1 MMENSFEEA
10 VKRMNSKLAGEE
22 DYNKTVVN
30 NLYQTLGEGINASK
44 LASKIAGKGV
54 INNKKASIKVSNL
67 ADMFNFGRVADDVL
81 VHKSNKDLWAIEA
94 DDKGQVHITRLFD
107 NNGEPLRV

>member
-1 MMENSFEEA
+1 MEKSYEDA
-10 VKRMNSKLAGEE
+10 VKRVNSKLAGEE

-30 NLYQTLGEGINASK
+30 NLYQTLGDGVTASK
-44 LASKIAGKGV
+44 LASKAAGKGIV
-54 INNKKASIKVSNL
+54 NNKKASIKVSSL

-81 VHKSNKDLWAIEA
+81 IHKSNKDLWAIEA
-94 DDKGQVHITRLFD
+94 DDSGQVHITRLFD

>member
-1 MMENSFEEA
+1 MEKSFEEA
-10 VKRMNSKLAGEE
+10 VKKVNSKLAGEE
-22 DYNKTVVN
+22 DYNKMVVD
-30 NLYQTLGEGINASK
+30 NLYQTLGEGVT
-44 LASKIAGKGV
+44 ASKIAAKAAGKGIV
-54 INNKKASIKVSNL
+54 NNKTSSIKISSL

-81 VHKSNKDLWAIEA
+81 VHKSNKDLWTIEA